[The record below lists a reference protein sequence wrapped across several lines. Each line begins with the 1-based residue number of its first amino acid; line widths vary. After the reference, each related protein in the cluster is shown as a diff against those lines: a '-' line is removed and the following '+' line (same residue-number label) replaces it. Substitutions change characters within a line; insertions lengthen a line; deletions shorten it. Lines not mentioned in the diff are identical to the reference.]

1 MDLKKLEKV
10 HLRLLQVKIGI
21 SQIYKWLSSIVCIM
35 FVGRIVFMNLADDLL
50 AACTSILA
58 YDSNGNLW
66 HARNLD
72 YGEFMGCV
80 LCALR

>member
-1 MDLKKLEKV
+1 M
-10 HLRLLQVKIGI
+10 RT
-21 SQIYKWLSSIVCIM
+21 
-35 FVGRIVFMNLADDLL
+35 GRIVFLNLADDLL

-72 YGEFMGCV
+72 YGAFLG
-80 LCALR
+80 CALSALLRFPKSTCMSTCVVSKWLLAELEL